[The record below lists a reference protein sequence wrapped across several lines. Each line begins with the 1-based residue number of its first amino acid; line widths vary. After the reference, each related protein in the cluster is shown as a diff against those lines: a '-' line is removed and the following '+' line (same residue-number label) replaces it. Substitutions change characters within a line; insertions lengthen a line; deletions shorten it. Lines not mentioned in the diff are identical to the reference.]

1 MKKPPPHPVELLAMT
16 GGPMSG
22 DESDLA
28 SVPLPPCPWEL
39 AVQSL
44 IANGLAR
51 DREEA
56 LRMIDEAF

>member
-39 AVQSL
+39 AVQSW
-44 IANGLAR
+44 IANGLAS

-56 LRMIDEAF
+56 LRVIDEAF